1 MSIVKWKLILTEM
14 LQHLLKNSNMT
25 LSVVGLQ
32 VEDLDPKDKEERLLI
47 LSFSSLKAN
56 HPVYLKM

>member
-14 LQHLLKNSNMT
+14 LQHLLKNNNMI

>member
-56 HPVYLKM
+56 HQVYLKM

>member
-1 MSIVKWKLILTEM
+1 
-14 LQHLLKNSNMT
+14 MT

>member
-1 MSIVKWKLILTEM
+1 
-14 LQHLLKNSNMT
+14 MT

-32 VEDLDPKDKEERLLI
+32 VEDLDPKDKEERLLT

-56 HPVYLKM
+56 HQVYLKM